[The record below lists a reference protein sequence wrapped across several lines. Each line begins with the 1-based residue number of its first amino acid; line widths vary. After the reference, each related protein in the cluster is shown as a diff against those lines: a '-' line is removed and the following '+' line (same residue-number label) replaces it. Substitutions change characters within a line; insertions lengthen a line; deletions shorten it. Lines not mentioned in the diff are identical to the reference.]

1 MGGHGRRQSTPEMIS
16 RNFDPKMPMDAEE
29 STGVPVRSHVS
40 IVQIRASEIQP
51 GDVVNRRGPERTGW
65 IEVDRTENLP
75 DGTLVVH
82 DKFQQDSFTAI
93 GYDLVWLQTLLYLNA
108 NSHLPLPG

>member
-1 MGGHGRRQSTPEMIS
+1 
-16 RNFDPKMPMDAEE
+16 
-29 STGVPVRSHVS
+29 VRSQVS
-40 IVQIRASEIQP
+40 IVQIRASEIKA

-65 IEVDRTENLP
+65 IEVERLEQLP

-82 DKFQQDSFTAI
+82 DMLERDSFTAV
-93 GYDLVWLQTLLYLNA
+93 GYDLVWLQTVVTLHA

>member
-1 MGGHGRRQSTPEMIS
+1 MIS
-16 RNFDPKMPMDAEE
+16 RNFHPEMPMDAVE
-29 STGVPVRSHVS
+29 STGAPVRSQVS
-40 IVQIRASEIQP
+40 IVQIRASDMQP

-65 IEVDRTENLP
+65 IEVDRTEQLP

-82 DKFQQDSFTAI
+82 DKFQRDSFTAV
-93 GYDLVWLQTLLYLNA
+93 GYDLVWLQTVVYLHA